1 MLPRIIKRAYV
12 QDPCPSLSRETA
24 GYRGGGFK
32 PCQKWMPHKHPGS
45 GNLIWKGLRILPSKV
60 LGMWGKNAQ
69 GSLID

>member
-1 MLPRIIKRAYV
+1 MYKILARH
-12 QDPCPSLSRETA
+12 SLEKLLGTGEVVLSPVKN
-24 GYRGGGFK
+24 G
-32 PCQKWMPHKHPGS
+32 MPHKHPGS